1 MSFMDKLNHMLGAD
15 KPKLSDFYAL
25 FDQLY
30 MLMNSG
36 SNLQQAL
43 LDISH
48 VQTNKRLGEA
58 LKNIARSLTSGV
70 STGAA
75 FKKEEVFPRMIAP
88 TIDAGDRAGRL
99 TDTFL
104 RLSERITCTAR

>member
-88 TIDAGDRAGRL
+88 TIDAGDRAGRAA
-99 TDTFL
+99 TGRFG
-104 RLSERITCTAR
+104 